1 MEKIKNTELFIFDM
15 DGTIYLGDNL
25 IDGVLD
31 LIDKLEKD
39 DKKYI
44 FLTNNS
50 SKNSND
56 YQEKLNR
63 LGIDVSTEEIVNAG
77 EVTAAYL
84 NDIKEVNED
93 NVYVVGTNS
102 LEQVFKD
109 YGFNVIKTREEEV
122 DYLVVGF
129 DTTLTYKKL
138 WDAHYLI
145 NQGVKYYATNPDKV
159 CPLEGGKSMPDCGA
173 IINLLKTSTGK
184 EPIVVGKPSEL
195 IVKYIASRY
204 QTPREKISM
213 VGDRLYT
220 DIKMAN
226 RSGINS
232 ILVLTGET
240 KKNDLKPAK
249 IKPDIVLNSVIEI
262 GKSL

>member
-1 MEKIKNTELFIFDM
+1 MNKIKNTKLFIFDM

-25 IDGVLD
+25 IDGVKD
-31 LIDKLEKD
+31 LLNKLENNNID
-39 DKKYI
+39 YI

-50 SKNSND
+50 SKNSDD
-56 YQEKLNR
+56 YKLKLEKL
-63 LGIDVSTEEIVNAG
+63 GIETTKDKIVNAG

-84 NDIKEVNED
+84 KSIRITKEN

-102 LEQVFKD
+102 LEKVFQD
-109 YGFNVIKTREEEV
+109 YGFNVVKSREKV

-145 NQGVKYYATNPDKV
+145 NKGTKYYATNPDKV

-184 EPIVVGKPSEL
+184 EPTVVGKPSEL
-195 IVKYIASRY
+195 MIEYISDNY
-204 QTPREKISM
+204 DTKKENITM

-220 DIKMAN
+220 DIKMAVN
-226 RSGINS
+226 GGINS
-232 ILVLTGET
+232 ILVLTGESN
-240 KKNDLKPAK
+240 KSDLENSS
-249 IKPDIVLNSVIEI
+249 INPDYVLKSIVDISKL
-262 GKSL
+262 L